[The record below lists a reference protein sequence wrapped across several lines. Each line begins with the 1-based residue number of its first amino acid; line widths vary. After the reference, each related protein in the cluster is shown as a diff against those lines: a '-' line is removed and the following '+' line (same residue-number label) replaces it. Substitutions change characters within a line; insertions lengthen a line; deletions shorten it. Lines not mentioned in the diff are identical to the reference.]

1 VYGSEKQLKALMMR
15 SLAGDGRGTREL
27 LTAFA
32 TLLRAYFRR
41 RMPDGADGIEDLVQE
56 TLLAVHL
63 KRETFDP
70 AGRVT
75 VWVYAIARHKLF
87 DWYRRRRMNVMVP
100 IEEVDALL
108 VHDGPEELASRADLA
123 RLLAGLPEKQAAAI
137 RCTKID
143 GLSLLETAARTGQ
156 SEGAV
161 KVAVHRG
168 LRRLTELIKGRNE
181 N

>member
-1 VYGSEKQLKALMMR
+1 VYRGEKELKVLMMR
-15 SLAGDGRGTREL
+15 SLAGDARATRVL
-27 LTAFA
+27 LTALA
-32 TLLRAYFRR
+32 EQLRNYFRR
-41 RMPDGADGIEDLVQE
+41 RMPAGSDGIEDLVQE
-56 TLLAVHL
+56 TLLAMHV

-75 VWVYAIARHKLF
+75 VWVYAIARHKLC
-87 DWYRRRRMNVMVP
+87 DWYRHRRLNVTLPV
-100 IEEVDALL
+100 EELDALL
-108 VHDGPEELASRADLA
+108 VQDAPEELANRADLA
-123 RLLAGLPEKQAAAI
+123 RLLSGLPEKQATAI

-168 LRRLTELIKGRNE
+168 LRRLAQLIKARE
-181 N
+181 